1 MMRELNKMKNAL
13 LKLHVSLQTLMMN
26 EEGQDLVEYALVLA
40 LVSVLAVASLTTL
53 STSITSVFT
62 NINGKL

>member
-1 MMRELNKMKNAL
+1 MKTALQNFCLKMHLFAIRED
-13 LKLHVSLQTLMMN
+13 
-26 EEGQDLVEYALVLA
+26 GQDLVEYALVLA

-62 NINGKL
+62 NINGSL

>member
-1 MMRELNKMKNAL
+1 MKNAL
-13 LKLHVSLQTLMMN
+13 LKLYVSLQTLMMQ

-40 LVSVLAVASLTTL
+40 LVSVLAVASLTVL
-53 STSITSVFT
+53 SGSITSVFT

>member
-1 MMRELNKMKNAL
+1 MKNAL
-13 LKLHVSLQTLMMN
+13 LKLHVSLQTLMMQ

-40 LVSVLAVASLTTL
+40 LVSVLAVASLTVL
-53 STSITSVFT
+53 SGSITSVFT

>member
-1 MMRELNKMKNAL
+1 MKNAL
-13 LKLHVSLQTLMMN
+13 LKLHVSLQTLMMQ

-40 LVSVLAVASLTTL
+40 LVSVLAVTALTTL